1 MILCVV
7 LSVVGNMSPEDEPL
21 SPLHGVSCTGED
33 ATLSRGDLASSHQLE
48 RRSRAPSSLHA
59 KTRETD
65 VVWYCLILPFNTL

>member
-7 LSVVGNMSPEDEPL
+7 LSVVGDMSPEDEPL

-33 ATLSRGDLASSHQLE
+33 PLSRGNLASSHQPE
-48 RRSRAPSSLHA
+48 RRSRAPSSLHT

-65 VVWYCLILPFNTL
+65 VVWYCLILPLNTL